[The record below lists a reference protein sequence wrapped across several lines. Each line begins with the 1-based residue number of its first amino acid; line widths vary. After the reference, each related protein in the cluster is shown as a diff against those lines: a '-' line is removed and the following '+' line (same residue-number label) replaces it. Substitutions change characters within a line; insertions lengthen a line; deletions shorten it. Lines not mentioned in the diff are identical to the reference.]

1 MAMASPV
8 LSTVAISMPGLLV
21 RILRLFVAAHRIS
34 RLPEGLA
41 GPLGGV
47 ITRGWIVLQT
57 LVVVGISGIRN
68 RMKVL
73 EGRR

>member
-1 MAMASPV
+1 MAMAIPV

-41 GPLGGV
+41 GLLGEVVTAG
-47 ITRGWIVLQT
+47 RIVLQA
-57 LVVVGISGIRN
+57 LVVVGISGIGN

-73 EGRR
+73 KGRR